1 MLAIV
6 RRFQRLPLRREAA
19 FAVAGIAL
27 AIHFATWIAS
37 LSFTSV
43 AVATLL
49 VTTTPLWTEL
59 YDVVRERRPPSLNYI
74 ISLVLAFAGVSA
86 LALAHTPTPPPI
98 AGHALLGDAL
108 ALIGSVAI
116 GAYLLIVRD
125 TSLSEGVVLGTR
137 QIVARTYGWAALAL
151 VVGAAFAHEGPPA
164 LQNGAAW
171 GGILAMAFISQLLGH
186 TAFNAAL
193 RDFSPTVIS
202 MATLL
207 EPVVAALLAAAL
219 FREALS
225 VQAVIGGALVLA
237 AVAVTLRNVRA
248 NGGDKDH
255 VQTAGAE
262 QEL

>member
-1 MLAIV
+1 MLAIA
-6 RRFQRLPLRREAA
+6 RRYQRLSLRREAA

-59 YDVVRERRPPSLNYI
+59 YDIVRERRPPSFTYI
-74 ISLVLAFAGVSA
+74 ISLILAFAGVSA
-86 LALAHTPTPPPI
+86 LALARTPTPPPV

-108 ALIGSVAI
+108 ALIGSIAI

-125 TSLSEGVVLGTR
+125 AARNDGVVLGTR

-151 VVGAAFAHEGPPA
+151 VLGAGFAHEGPPA
-164 LQNGAAW
+164 LGDGTAW

-225 VQAVIGGALVLA
+225 FQAIIGGALVLA

-248 NGGDKDH
+248 NGSDGKR
-255 VQTAGAE
+255 VRTVGAE